1 MDQSPP
7 LSPSLVRGRIEAL
20 LDGVPHERLVHPPTR
35 SATEA
40 AEVRGTPLAIG
51 GKSLLFKLG
60 KRDFAMLVV
69 SGAKRTSNRAIRHAL
84 GIQRLRFARPEEL
97 LARTGLT
104 PGCVPPF
111 GRPVFDVP
119 LYVDAGTA
127 AQARIAFSL
136 ASHEESVVM
145 RTEDWLRIARPER
158 IFPFS

>member
-1 MDQSPP
+1 MDEL
-7 LSPSLVRGRIEAL
+7 LSPSLVRSRIEAL
-20 LDGVPHERLVHPPTR
+20 LDGVPHERRVHAPTH
-35 SATEA
+35 SAVEA
-40 AEVRGTPLAIG
+40 AAIRGTPLAIG

-84 GIQRLRFARPEEL
+84 GIQRLRFARPDEL
-97 LARTGLT
+97 LQHTGLT

-119 LYVDAGTA
+119 LYVDEATV

-136 ASHEESVVM
+136 ASHEESIVM
-145 RTEDWLRIARPER
+145 QTADWLALARPER
-158 IFPFS
+158 VFAFSAE